1 MILMLSTSVNLNEF
15 LNPYFLLYKILSNY
29 FNSDYLKVQ
38 TIQIDFCLSKLYFML
53 CNIRTE
59 IEQIQCINKPLA
71 DWLSK
76 GPFKNN
82 VTSKLQNFRPSSPYV
97 TVSHFF
103 HSTPSYLCH
112 QTKSDILFP
121 RLKTLNNNLTHFV

>member
-1 MILMLSTSVNLNEF
+1 
-15 LNPYFLLYKILSNY
+15 
-29 FNSDYLKVQ
+29 
-38 TIQIDFCLSKLYFML
+38 ML

-71 DWLSK
+71 DSLSK

-103 HSTPSYLCH
+103 HSTPSYLCD